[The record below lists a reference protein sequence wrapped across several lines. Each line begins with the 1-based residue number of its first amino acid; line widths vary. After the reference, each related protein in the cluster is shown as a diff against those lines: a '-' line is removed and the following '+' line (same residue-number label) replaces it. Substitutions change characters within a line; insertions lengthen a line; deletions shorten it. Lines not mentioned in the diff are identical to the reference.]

1 MTLSLPKATLCSRL
15 RLRYDDLEY
24 KVLELFNENIETNEE
39 VEAVC
44 KIVRKLPSLKF
55 IHLSGNRIND
65 DHLVPLFESLP
76 LTLEGIDLSYNNFT
90 SKGLHYVL
98 LQTHRFK
105 RLTELHIYNAKNLRI
120 YDWSILDFH
129 PMLCDFQGT
138 FGVPLQTFLRT
149 KINFFLQRDT
159 IKNYRLK
166 LRKFIWL
173 IAKKKID
180 EFLLIELFHKLN

>member
-105 RLTELHIYNAKNLRI
+105 RLTELHIYNKNL
-120 YDWSILDFH
+120 
-129 PMLCDFQGT
+129 
-138 FGVPLQTFLRT
+138 
-149 KINFFLQRDT
+149 
-159 IKNYRLK
+159 
-166 LRKFIWL
+166 
-173 IAKKKID
+173 
-180 EFLLIELFHKLN
+180 